1 MKTLIRH
8 IHSLVGVQ
16 DPKQPLRGK
25 AMAQLPSIADAYLL
39 LEDDTIL
46 GFGEMKQLELS
57 ASDVDQV
64 IEATDRFI
72 LPTWCD
78 SHTHLIFAATREEE
92 FVDKIKGATYAEIA
106 AKGGGILNSARKLQA
121 SSEEDLFEMAMTR
134 LQSAIKLGTGAIEIK
149 SGYGLSTDAEL
160 KMLRVIKRIKEQA
173 PIPVRSSFLGAH
185 AIPTLY
191 KDDRESYLQLL
202 IEDMLP
208 QIAAEKLADY
218 VDVFCE
224 QGFFSTE
231 ETSRILAAA
240 ARYGLRP
247 KIHANQLSVS
257 GGVEVG
263 VRHGALSVDHLEC
276 MDDEAIECLSA
287 SDTIGTLLP
296 GCSLFLR
303 APYAPART
311 LIEKGAA
318 IALATDYNPGSSPS
332 YNMNLVVSLAC
343 SQMRLLPEESVNAA
357 TINGAFAMELADQ
370 VGSVAVG
377 KKANLIIT
385 KPMSSLAYLPYS
397 FGENVVDRVM
407 LNGKFFS

>member
-16 DPKQPLRGK
+16 DPKQPLRGQ
-25 AMAQLPSIADAYLL
+25 ALAQLPSITDAFLL
-39 LEDDTIL
+39 LEDDVIVR
-46 GFGEMKQLELS
+46 FGEMKDLDLT
-57 ASDVDQV
+57 ASEADQV

-72 LPTWCD
+72 LPAWCD
-78 SHTHLIFAATREEE
+78 SHTHLVFAVTREEE

-106 AKGGGILNSARKLQA
+106 ANGGGILNSARKLQA
-121 SSEEDLFEMAMTR
+121 CSEDELFERAMNR
-134 LQSAIKLGTGAIEIK
+134 LHAAILLGTGAIEIK
-149 SGYGLSTDAEL
+149 SGYGLSVEAEL

-191 KDDRESYLQLL
+191 KDDREGYLRLL
-202 IEDMLP
+202 IEEMLP
-208 QIAAEKLADY
+208 VIGSEKLADY

-224 QGFFSTE
+224 QGFFSPD
-231 ETSRILAAA
+231 ETSRILVAA

-263 VRHGALSVDHLEC
+263 VQHQAISVDHLEC
-276 MDDEAIECLSA
+276 MDDAAIDCLSA

-303 APYAPART
+303 APYAPARA
-311 LIEKGAA
+311 LVEKGAA
-318 IALATDYNPGSSPS
+318 IALASDYNPGSSPS
-332 YNMNLVVSLAC
+332 YNMNLVLSLAC
-343 SQMRLLPEESVNAA
+343 TQMRLLPEESVNAA

-377 KKANLIIT
+377 KKANLIMT

-397 FGENVVDRVM
+397 FGENVVERVM
-407 LNGKFFS
+407 INGKFFS

>member
-1 MKTLIRH
+1 
-8 IHSLVGVQ
+8 
-16 DPKQPLRGK
+16 
-25 AMAQLPSIADAYLL
+25 
-39 LEDDTIL
+39 
-46 GFGEMKQLELS
+46 
-57 ASDVDQV
+57 
-64 IEATDRFI
+64 
-72 LPTWCD
+72 
-78 SHTHLIFAATREEE
+78 
-92 FVDKIKGATYAEIA
+92 
-106 AKGGGILNSARKLQA
+106 
-121 SSEEDLFEMAMTR
+121 
-134 LQSAIKLGTGAIEIK
+134 
-149 SGYGLSTDAEL
+149 
-160 KMLRVIKRIKEQA
+160 MLRVIKRIKEQA

-202 IEDMLP
+202 VEDMLP

-332 YNMNLVVSLAC
+332 NNMNLVVSLAC

-377 KKANLIIT
+377 KKANLIMT